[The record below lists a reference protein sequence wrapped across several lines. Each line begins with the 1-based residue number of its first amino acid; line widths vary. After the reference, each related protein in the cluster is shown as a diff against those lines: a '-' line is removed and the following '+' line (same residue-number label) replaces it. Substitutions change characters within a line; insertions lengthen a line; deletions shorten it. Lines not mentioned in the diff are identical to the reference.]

1 MACCKACGAAQAAG
15 TMPKG
20 ATCSPCANG
29 SSGLAEIEECE
40 CPTLMLGRIDPI
52 ITARWEQSE
61 TDVDAITLAVLETVY
76 PRTPD
81 GRPID
86 WRSLSI
92 DTATC
97 LLELRR
103 RVRVRVAAC
112 SKGVRRSASAYST
125 RYVAS
130 TSMPMVKSIAAPL
143 GGAWAS
149 QKNWL
154 R

>member
-29 SSGLAEIEECE
+29 VCEVPVLVQIDECE

-52 ITARWEQSE
+52 ITQRWEQSE
-61 TDVDAITLAVLETVY
+61 TDVDAITLVVLETVY

-86 WRSLSI
+86 WRNLSI

-103 RVRVRVAAC
+103 RVRVRVAYVLAHHDEDAAQ
-112 SKGVRRSASAYST
+112 RRWLK
-125 RYVAS
+125 V
-130 TSMPMVKSIAAPL
+130 
-143 GGAWAS
+143 GGG
-149 QKNWL
+149 Q
-154 R
+154 

>member
-1 MACCKACGAAQAAG
+1 MACCKACGEAQAAG

-20 ATCSPCANG
+20 ATCSPCA
-29 SSGLAEIEECE
+29 SGPDAILVMAEIEECE

-52 ITARWEQSE
+52 ITRHWEQSE
-61 TDVDAITLAVLETVY
+61 TNVDAITLLVLETVY

-103 RVRVRVAAC
+103 RVRVRVAYVLAHHDEDAAQ
-112 SKGVRRSASAYST
+112 RRWQK
-125 RYVAS
+125 V
-130 TSMPMVKSIAAPL
+130 
-143 GGAWAS
+143 GGG
-149 QKNWL
+149 Q
-154 R
+154 

>member
-1 MACCKACGAAQAAG
+1 MACCKACEEAQAAG
-15 TMPKG
+15 TMPIG
-20 ATCSPCANG
+20 ATCSPCA
-29 SSGLAEIEECE
+29 SGACEVPVFKVIDECE

-52 ITARWEQSE
+52 VTQRWEQSE
-61 TDVDAITLAVLETVY
+61 TNVDRITLAVLETVY

-103 RVRVRVAAC
+103 RVRMRVAYVLAHHDEDAAQ
-112 SKGVRRSASAYST
+112 RRWLE
-125 RYVAS
+125 V
-130 TSMPMVKSIAAPL
+130 
-143 GGAWAS
+143 GGG
-149 QKNWL
+149 